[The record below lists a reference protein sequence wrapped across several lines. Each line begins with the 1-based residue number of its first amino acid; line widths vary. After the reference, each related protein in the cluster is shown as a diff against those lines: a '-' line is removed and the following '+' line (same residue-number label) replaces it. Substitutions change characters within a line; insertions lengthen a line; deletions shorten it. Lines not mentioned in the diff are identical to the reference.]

1 MLNIEFYASE
11 YLYALLLLVPL
22 FGLSFWSYYRR
33 RQKLEKFAKRKEMRD
48 LLAPERVG
56 RKRLY
61 RDTLFLL
68 ALASLLVALA
78 RPRRLMSGLKTEDLE
93 GIELVFCVDVSNSM
107 LCPDVAPSRI
117 AFAKKTM
124 TSLLQEMNHNKVAVI
139 AFAQSA
145 YVQLPL
151 TTDMLSAEEFLNNL
165 SPDILSAQGTY
176 IGAAIRL
183 AQKSF
188 SSQKDIGKAIVLITD
203 GEDFEANDGAL
214 EAASDAEKA
223 GISIHVVG
231 VGTKQGGL
239 IPLPDG
245 SYLKDDEGKP
255 VTTYFNPKLGSEI
268 AKAGQGSFI
277 ALSSSKSIVTAL
289 KRQLDELPKATTSTA
304 KDNVYQEYFIYWIAL
319 ALLLLLVEYFVFER
333 RNRLLR
339 KYKLFKDEN

>member
-1 MLNIEFYASE
+1 MNIEFYASE
-11 YLYALLLLVPL
+11 YLYALLILIPL
-22 FGLSFWSYYRR
+22 WGLSFWSYYRR
-33 RQKLEKFAKRKEMRD
+33 RQKVEKLAPQQEIRD

-68 ALASLLVALA
+68 ALACILVALA
-78 RPRRLMSGLKTEDLE
+78 RPRKLVSGTKTEDLE
-93 GIELVFCVDVSNSM
+93 GIELVFCFDVSNSM

-117 AFAKKTM
+117 NFAKKTIS
-124 TSLLQEMNHNKVAVI
+124 TLLDEMNHNKVAVI

-151 TTDMLSAEEFLNNL
+151 TTDMLSAQEFLNNL

-176 IGAAIRL
+176 IGEAIRL

-203 GEDFEANDGAL
+203 GEDFEANDRAL
-214 EAASDAEKA
+214 EAAKEAKEA

-245 SYLKDDEGKP
+245 SYLKDENGKP
-255 VTTYFNPKLGSEI
+255 VTSYFNPKLGSEI

-277 ALSSSKSIVTAL
+277 ALGSSKAIVSAL
-289 KRQLDELPKATTSTA
+289 ERQLDELPKATTSTA
-304 KDNVYQEYFIYWIAL
+304 KDNVYQEYFIYWLVL
-319 ALLLLLVEYFVFER
+319 ALLLLLAEYFILER
-333 RNRLLR
+333 RNRLFQ